1 MFGQRTGPQW
11 YRARDIHCLGD
22 ESNLQSCTH
31 SSQPQ
36 LTISRRDKDLSVI
49 CKPSATQARGELL
62 PYF

>member
-1 MFGQRTGPQW
+1 MFGQGTGPQW
-11 YRARDIHCLGD
+11 YRARYIYCLGD

-31 SSQPQ
+31 PSQPQ

-49 CKPSATQARGELL
+49 CKPSATQTRGELL